1 VDRKLV
7 KQTVMTSVYGVT
19 FVGAR
24 AQVSTLSSSQSC
36 FWHALQPPPSILAC
50 SCDLHLHM
58 HPPHAVPAL
67 LPSCVQSPNPPT
79 HPPTPPNHSTRPP
92 ASRSRPQIGNRLKE
106 RGFEDNQFLYK
117 VSCYSAKVSESAS
130 GAKVE
135 FYSIVLVLLW
145 EGNGCPGE
153 DE

>member
-1 VDRKLV
+1 
-7 KQTVMTSVYGVT
+7 MTFT
-19 FVGAR
+19 CTCIR
-24 AQVSTLSSSQSC
+24 RMRCLPC
-36 FWHALQPPPSILAC
+36 C
-50 SCDLHLHM
+50 
-58 HPPHAVPAL
+58 PHAFNHPTH
-67 LPSCVQSPNPPT
+67 PPT